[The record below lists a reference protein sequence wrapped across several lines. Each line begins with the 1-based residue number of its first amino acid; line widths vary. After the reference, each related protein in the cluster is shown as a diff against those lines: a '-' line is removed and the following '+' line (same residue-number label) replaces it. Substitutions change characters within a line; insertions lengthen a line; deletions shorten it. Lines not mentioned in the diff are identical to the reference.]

1 MGIWN
6 IISSALSLL
15 AIVLTLIMYFMH
27 DKRLKRQEEKLNS
40 YQLKKITNEESEN
53 KKALIKGNIVKG
65 DKGRRTLKVF
75 NAGKSI
81 AYNVKLEFL
90 SNTDSFFNCTNPF
103 PYELMNPQDYTEM
116 IFHLTMNCPDTIK
129 VRFIWND
136 DFKSENEFIQVLTL

>member
-53 KKALIKGNIVKG
+53 KKALIKGNIVKNI
-65 DKGRRTLKVF
+65 DF
-75 NAGKSI
+75 NG
-81 AYNVKLEFL
+81 
-90 SNTDSFFNCTNPF
+90 
-103 PYELMNPQDYTEM
+103 
-116 IFHLTMNCPDTIK
+116 
-129 VRFIWND
+129 
-136 DFKSENEFIQVLTL
+136 